1 MILKNTLSMNNQN
14 IKGIIFDCDGV
25 LVDSIK
31 YWNNISFEYLKS
43 KTISNI
49 PENMLE
55 IISHMNL
62 TQVAEY
68 FAETFFKDKTA
79 EQIKQEL
86 LELIGYQYRFNFKAK
101 KGVIDGLKKFK
112 DKGLKMCVASASN
125 KNIIAECFKRLNI
138 YDYFEFII
146 TTEEVEKG
154 KNFPDIYIKAT
165 EQLGLKQSEVMI
177 FEDSLYAITTA
188 KNANFYVVAVA
199 DEDSLKDKD
208 KIINIADEYL
218 DRIDKFTI

>member
-1 MILKNTLSMNNQN
+1 MNKQN

-25 LVDSIK
+25 LIDSIK
-31 YWNNISFEYLKS
+31 YWNNISFEYLKAN
-43 KTISNI
+43 TVNDI

-62 TQVAEY
+62 AQVAEY
-68 FAETFFKDKTA
+68 FAEMFFKDKTA

-86 LELIGYQYRFNFKAK
+86 LELIGYQYKFHFQAK
-101 KGVIDGLKKFK
+101 KGVVEILKKFK

-125 KNIIAECFKRLNI
+125 NNIIEECFKRLNI

-146 TTEEVEKG
+146 TTEEVGKG
-154 KNFPDIYIKAT
+154 KNFPDIYIQAT
-165 EQLGLKQSEVMI
+165 KKLGLKQSEVII
-177 FEDSLYAITTA
+177 FEDALYAITTA

-199 DEDSLKDKD
+199 DEDSLNDKD
-208 KIINIADEYL
+208 KIINTADEYL
-218 DRIDKFTI
+218 DKIDKFTI